1 MRPTREQRQSYTSVY
16 FVTTQTHNRTPFFR
30 HERWAKLMQATL
42 DHYDSHG
49 YTLHA
54 WVIMPDHLH
63 LLITPLESLEKAVQ
77 LFKGGFSYR
86 AKRELGWNGAVW
98 QPGFTDHRIRDDDD
112 WQKHA
117 DYIRQNPLRARLAE
131 DGVPYP
137 HNGYVFSGFERNI
150 EKARS

>member
-1 MRPTREQRQSYTSVY
+1 
-16 FVTTQTHNRTPFFR
+16 
-30 HERWAKLMQATL
+30 MQATL

-86 AKRELGWNGAVW
+86 AKRASDWNGAIW

-131 DGVPYP
+131 DGVLYP
-137 HNGYVFSGFERNI
+137 HMDVRV
-150 EKARS
+150 